1 MDGHRRARRAD
12 RVRKRNKELDNLY
25 SIGLVLE
32 RLAARQAAQYIT
44 TDALDALEE
53 WNEQMKSQRLE
64 DDEGAP

>member
-1 MDGHRRARRAD
+1 M
-12 RVRKRNKELDNLY
+12 ELDNLY